1 MTCKSAFGGTNGS
14 TVVTLYT
21 IGFTKSTAECF
32 ISRLEE
38 AGVRAL
44 LDVRLKADGQL
55 SGFAKSVDLQYFL
68 KRLTSIAYKPFPILA
83 PTADMLSTYRKRQM
97 SWEEYARGYFDLI
110 RSRNLGDVLS
120 LSDID
125 GACLLCSEHTADH
138 CHRRLAA
145 EFIQEL
151 FRGSTPIDIVHL

>member
-1 MTCKSAFGGTNGS
+1 VA
-14 TVVTLYT
+14 TLYT
-21 IGFTKSTAECF
+21 IGFTRSTAECF

-38 AGVRAL
+38 AGVRVL

-83 PTADMLSTYRKRQM
+83 PTAEMLRAYRKRQM
-97 SWEEYARGYFDLI
+97 SWEEYERGYLDVI
-110 RSRNLGDVLS
+110 RSRNLGEVLS
-120 LSDID
+120 LADID
-125 GACLLCSEHTADH
+125 GACLLCSEHTAGR

-145 EFIQEL
+145 EYIQQL
-151 FRGSTPIDIVHL
+151 FRGSAPIEIVHL